1 MAPCAHAK
9 GVTGA
14 YLCIPIQAHGDAL
27 GLIHFQASNQ
37 ATKFTEQ
44 EQLLST
50 TFAEQVGL
58 SIANIRLREALRNQS
73 IRDSVT
79 GLFNRRYLEETLE
92 REVHRAIRTGQTLGV
107 IMLDLDHFKNFN
119 DTFGHDAGD
128 TVLRNTGEFLSK
140 NIRADDIACRYGG
153 EEFVLILPN
162 ANLEDTELRAKKLR
176 GSVKALNIKHQGK
189 PLGTVTVSVGVA
201 TFPQHGSTPT
211 QLMAAADA
219 ALYQAKKTGRDRV
232 VIAEHSYSDAATDVN
247 AVGTAKNKY

>member
-1 MAPCAHAK
+1 LHA
-9 GVTGA
+9 V
-14 YLCIPIQAHGDAL
+14 
-27 GLIHFQASNQ
+27 
-37 ATKFTEQ
+37 
-44 EQLLST
+44 
-50 TFAEQVGL
+50 
-58 SIANIRLREALRNQS
+58 
-73 IRDSVT
+73 
-79 GLFNRRYLEETLE
+79 
-92 REVHRAIRTGQTLGV
+92 
-107 IMLDLDHFKNFN
+107 M
-119 DTFGHDAGD
+119 
-128 TVLRNTGEFLSK
+128 
-140 NIRADDIACRYGG
+140 GG

-176 GSVKALNIKHQGK
+176 GSVRALNIKHQGK